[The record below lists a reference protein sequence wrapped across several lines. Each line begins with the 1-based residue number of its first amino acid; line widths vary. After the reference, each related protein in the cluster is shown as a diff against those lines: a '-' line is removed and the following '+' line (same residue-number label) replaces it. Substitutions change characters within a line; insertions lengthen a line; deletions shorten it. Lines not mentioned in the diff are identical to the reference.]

1 VNALK
6 DRIARLIR
14 ASGPITVAQYVT
26 ICLHDP
32 EQGYYATREP
42 LGARGDFI
50 TAPEISQMFGELIG
64 LWCAQVWLDQGKSQP
79 PQMVELGPGRGTL
92 MADALRALRTV
103 PRFLSGC
110 RVTMVEA
117 SQRLRRSQEES
128 LRDASVPIEWTSHF
142 IAPPTP
148 GPVFVLAN
156 EFFDALPVRQFVK
169 TESGWH
175 ERQIG
180 VNDDDDLTWL
190 LAPVAADEVI
200 PADRRSSPQDAV
212 FERCEQ
218 AIALVEEIAR
228 AVNARGGG
236 ALVIDY
242 GYGSENP
249 DQTIQAVSAHKS
261 VPLLEQPGNA
271 DLSAH
276 VDFRA
281 LAQAAEQAGASVFGP
296 LEQGRFLRALGI
308 EARADRLGRSQSVS
322 AALNRL
328 THTAEMGTL
337 FKALAIVPRDAPLPP
352 GFS

>member
-1 VNALK
+1 M
-6 DRIARLIR
+6 
-14 ASGPITVAQYVT
+14 T

-32 EQGYYATREP
+32 EQGYYAAREP
-42 LGARGDFI
+42 VGARGDFI

-64 LWCAQVWLDQGKSQP
+64 LWCAQVWLDQGNAQP
-79 PQMVELGPGRGTL
+79 PHIVELGPGRGTL
-92 MADALRALRTV
+92 MADALRVLRTV

-117 SQRLRRSQEES
+117 SQRLRRSQEEALKDVS
-128 LRDASVPIEWTSHF
+128 LPIEWTGHF
-142 IAPPTP
+142 IVPPTP
-148 GPVFVLAN
+148 GPVFVLAH

-180 VNDDDDLTWL
+180 LSDNDDLVWL

-200 PADRRSSPQDAV
+200 PADRRSAPQDAV

-228 AVNARGGG
+228 AVNARAGG

-242 GYGSENP
+242 GYGTKNTHE
-249 DQTIQAVSAHKS
+249 TIQAVSAHKS
-261 VPLLEQPGNA
+261 APLLEQPGKA

-281 LAQAAEQAGASVFGP
+281 LAEVAERAGASAFGP
-296 LEQGRFLRALGI
+296 LEQGAFLRALGI

-322 AALNRL
+322 EALKRL
-328 THTAEMGTL
+328 THPTEMGSL
-337 FKALAIVPRDAPLPP
+337 FKALAIVPRDAPVPP

>member
-1 VNALK
+1 M
-6 DRIARLIR
+6 
-14 ASGPITVAQYVT
+14 TVAQYMT

-42 LGARGDFI
+42 VGARGDFI

-64 LWCAQVWLDQGKSQP
+64 LWCAQVWLDQGKVQP

-103 PRFLSGC
+103 PGFLSGC

-117 SQRLRRSQEES
+117 SPRLRRSQEEALS
-128 LRDASVPIEWTSHF
+128 DAGVPIEWASRF
-142 IAPPTP
+142 IVPQTP
-148 GPVFVLAN
+148 CPIFVLAN

-169 TESGWH
+169 THSGWH

-180 VNDDDDLTWL
+180 LSDDDDLVWL
-190 LAPVAADEVI
+190 LAPIAADEVI

-218 AIALVEEIAR
+218 AVALVDEIAR
-228 AVNARGGG
+228 TVNARGGG
-236 ALVIDY
+236 ALVMDY
-242 GYGSENP
+242 GYCAENP
-249 DQTIQAVSAHKS
+249 HESIQAVSAHKS
-261 VPLLEQPGNA
+261 VPLLEQPGKA

-276 VDFRA
+276 VDFHA
-281 LAQAAEQAGASVFGP
+281 LADAAEQAGASAFGP
-296 LEQGRFLRALGI
+296 IEQRPFLRALGI
-308 EARADRLGRSQSVS
+308 EARADRLGRSRSVLE
-322 AALNRL
+322 ALKRL
-328 THTAEMGTL
+328 THQSEMGSL
-337 FKALAIVPRDAPLPP
+337 FKALAIVPRDAPVPP